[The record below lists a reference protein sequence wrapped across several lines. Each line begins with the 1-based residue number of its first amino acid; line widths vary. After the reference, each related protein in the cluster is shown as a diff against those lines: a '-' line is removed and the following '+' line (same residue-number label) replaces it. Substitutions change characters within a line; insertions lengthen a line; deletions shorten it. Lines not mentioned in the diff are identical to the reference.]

1 MSLLPTAKDLAP
13 VHAVLDPAY
22 PEFLREVTEIN
33 FVTLLAEEPTPPDEA
48 RKLRLAQIALALV
61 ERLSDVIGG
70 GAPYWPKAVRF
81 HLTPRNRA
89 MCAEFRGDYKR
100 LARKHKLTEQQ
111 VRNIV
116 DAWQREQFERRQSPL
131 FEDASKLAN
140 TPKTQR

>member
-1 MSLLPTAKDLAP
+1 MTEIPTSKDLAP

-33 FVTLLAEEPTPPDEA
+33 YVTLVAEETSPPDEA
-48 RKLRLAQIALALV
+48 RKVRLAQLALALV

-81 HLTPRNRA
+81 HLSPRNRQ
-89 MCAEFRGDYKR
+89 MCSEFRGDYKK
-100 LARKHKLTEQQ
+100 LARRYKLTEQQ

-116 DAWQREQFERRQSPL
+116 DTWQREQFERRQSPL
-131 FEDASKLAN
+131 FGDAGTAAKLSGKN
-140 TPKTQR
+140 